1 MSKLVGK
8 RFQINLTLGTAPNG
22 GPGLEIIANEIDA
35 GAVRGL
41 PAHIGME
48 MVYRAI
54 GIYMQ
59 SLVAAQPQPEES
71 RILIPTGKVP
81 GIRAN

>member
-1 MSKLVGK
+1 MSNLVGK
-8 RFQINLTLGTAPNG
+8 RFQINLTLGSDVHGNPAMELG
-22 GPGLEIIANEIDA
+22 ANEIDA

-41 PAHIGME
+41 PAHVGME

-54 GIYMQ
+54 GVYMQ
-59 SLVAAQPQPEES
+59 TLVANQPQPEES